1 MCHFDLPG
9 LRYEPET
16 AEKYKK
22 IDGRPAVLPAV
33 QSKKVEITKVAPP
46 LESSFCWLVDGQ
58 KPLIGAK
65 VPYFFPI
72 NDHSWPT

>member
-22 IDGRPAVLPAV
+22 IDGRIAVLPTV
-33 QSKKVEITKVAPP
+33 QPKKVANIKVAPP
-46 LESSFCWLVDGQ
+46 PKSLFHWLDDGQ
-58 KPLIGAK
+58 KESCISTLLARVMK
-65 VPYFFPI
+65 RQR
-72 NDHSWPT
+72 

>member
-22 IDGRPAVLPAV
+22 IDGRPTVLPAV
-33 QSKKVEITKVAPP
+33 QPKKVANIKVAPP
-46 LESSFCWLVDGQ
+46 LKSPFCWLDDGQ
-58 KPLIGAK
+58 KESCISALLAK
-65 VPYFFPI
+65 VMKCQR
-72 NDHSWPT
+72 